1 LIGLDVERRRSW
13 GGEVEEKK
21 GTLECFEGVHH
32 KKKKKTQGFFFSSEP
47 NELSRF
53 LFWWPPLFLPLY
65 ISASTL
71 CPNHGRLYNC
81 SSFQL
86 LFSCVNDGEL
96 GKTVFHQI

>member
-1 LIGLDVERRRSW
+1 LIGLVVERRRSW
-13 GGEVEEKK
+13 GGEEEEKK
-21 GTLECFEGVHH
+21 RTLECFGGVHH
-32 KKKKKTQGFFFSSEP
+32 KKKKTQGFFFSSEP
-47 NELSRF
+47 QWTQQVYVLVA
-53 LFWWPPLFLPLY
+53 PLFLPLY